1 MRTLKLLVIA
11 TALAPAVGCKWLED
25 MRANGDQ
32 GRNRV
37 RGKIEPV
44 AAGDL
49 VDFLNKR
56 AARLRSV
63 EYDNVHMHVAGKD
76 VPLIGANLAGELAVA
91 QPRNFRMLAE
101 GKFGGKVVMGSND
114 EQFWVYM
121 DAPGGPPVYVY
132 ATHADFQTG
141 RARMPNGLPFEPD
154 WVMQALGMSIYPAA
168 NNYEVAVNERERTYT
183 LWWLSNSVSGGQV
196 RKEVVFDA
204 DAATGSRPQVR
215 RHVIRDAK
223 GTRVIASADIKSA
236 ETVGVGTDPVSGLP
250 LAAQYPT
257 RVVLKWADPQ
267 FEMDLTLE
275 KARANQATD
284 PTAFARP
291 EIRNTPAIN
300 LAGGFPR

>member
-1 MRTLKLLVIA
+1 
-11 TALAPAVGCKWLED
+11 
-25 MRANGDQ
+25 
-32 GRNRV
+32 
-37 RGKIEPV
+37 
-44 AAGDL
+44 
-49 VDFLNKR
+49 
-56 AARLRSV
+56 
-63 EYDNVHMHVAGKD
+63 
-76 VPLIGANLAGELAVA
+76 
-91 QPRNFRMLAE
+91 
-101 GKFGGKVVMGSND
+101 
-114 EQFWVYM
+114 
-121 DAPGGPPVYVY
+121 
-132 ATHADFQTG
+132 
-141 RARMPNGLPFEPD
+141 MPNGLPFEPD